1 MRKILAAAWALIPIA
16 AAAASDS
23 GAPIEIIGLIGLA
36 WAVSAVCVLEYFHRK
51 ELTRA
56 QHELNRRM
64 RERRKAQ

>member
-1 MRKILAAAWALIPIA
+1 MRKALATAWAIIPIA

-36 WAVSAVCVLEYFHRK
+36 WAVSAVCVLEHFHRK

-56 QHELNRRM
+56 QHELNQRM
-64 RERRKAQ
+64 REVRR

>member
-1 MRKILAAAWALIPIA
+1 MKKLISAAWALIPIA

-36 WAVSAVCVLEYFHRK
+36 WAVSAVCVLEHFHRK

-56 QHELNRRM
+56 QHELNRRI
-64 RERRKAQ
+64 REVRR

>member
-1 MRKILAAAWALIPIA
+1 MKKLISAAWAIIPIA

-36 WAVSAVCVLEYFHRK
+36 WAVSAVCVLEHFHRK

-56 QHELNRRM
+56 QHELNQRM
-64 RERRKAQ
+64 REVRR

>member
-1 MRKILAAAWALIPIA
+1 MKKLISAAWALIPIA

-23 GAPIEIIGLIGLA
+23 GAPIEITGLIGLA
-36 WAVSAVCVLEYFHRK
+36 WAVSAVCVLEHFHRK

-64 RERRKAQ
+64 REVRR